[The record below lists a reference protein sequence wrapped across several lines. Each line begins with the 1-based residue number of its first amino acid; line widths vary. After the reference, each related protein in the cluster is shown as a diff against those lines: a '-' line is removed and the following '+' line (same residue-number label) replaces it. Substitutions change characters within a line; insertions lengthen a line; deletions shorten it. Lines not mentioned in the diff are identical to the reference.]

1 MKRICWKNGMKL
13 DKDLFRRSDEATM
26 EMIGKACAMAAA
38 GRMGLMPYGKT
49 FEAIVSFGR
58 NYVEVEAITCL
69 AITRDGHVID
79 VDYDT
84 DFTNTIGKTVEMPDN
99 GDECLLAVRANYDE
113 WHETTNDY
121 EVPDYGFMVLKPNI
135 ELPDDAFPIA
145 HIVKENGVWKVDDEN
160 FVPPCLFLSAHPKYE
175 ELRKQVEERLKKTDE
190 MMTEQ
195 KGEARKVFASAFWP
209 VVRQLLVTVD
219 KEKDLM
225 TPMGLLAVLQQY
237 VSVFVCVCYMEGFN
251 FDENDTVKFENF
263 IRAPYTWEKAYERI
277 LEGLGLASYIFEEKL
292 PKIVQAEK
300 KRQEPPKTETR
311 RQKYSEF
318 PSAPE
323 PPDIDE
329 SYFQIKCKNSTTAIP
344 LVHIQPNTTVW
355 FKVTGANGKD
365 DGMKKRAQGNRISFD
380 NGFTQEIGKAG
391 ETKEVE
397 LVLWTEKNGQNSA
410 RNTFSVVLIKS
421 VAFEDVPKI

>member
-1 MKRICWKNGMKL
+1 MKL

-79 VDYDT
+79 VDFAT

-99 GDECLLAVRANYDE
+99 GDECLLAICANNGE

-121 EVPDYGFMVLKPNI
+121 EVPDYGFMVLKSNI
-135 ELPDDAFPIA
+135 PLPDDAFPIA
-145 HIVKENGVWKVDDEN
+145 HIVKENGVWKVDDK
-160 FVPPCLFLSAHPKYE
+160 FVPPCLFLSAHTKYE
-175 ELRKQVEERLKKTDE
+175 ELRKLVEECLLKTDE
-190 MMTEQ
+190 MMTDQ
-195 KGEARKVFASAFWP
+195 QGGAQKVFASAFWP

-237 VSVFVCVCYMEGFN
+237 VSVFVCAYYMEGFN

-263 IRAPYTWEKAYERI
+263 IRAPYTCEDAYGRI

-292 PKIVQAEK
+292 PKIVQAV
-300 KRQEPPKTETR
+300 KRQEEPPKTDTR
-311 RQKYSEF
+311 RQKYRET

-323 PPDIDE
+323 PPAIDDSHPE
-329 SYFQIKCKNSTTAIP
+329 IECRSSTTAIP

-365 DGMKKRAQGNRISFD
+365 DGMKNRAQGNRISFD
-380 NGFTQEIGKAG
+380 NGFTQEIGRAG
-391 ETKEVE
+391 ERKEV
-397 LVLWTEKNGQNSA
+397 VLTLWAEKNGHNSIQNTYSL
-410 RNTFSVVLIKS
+410 VLIKN